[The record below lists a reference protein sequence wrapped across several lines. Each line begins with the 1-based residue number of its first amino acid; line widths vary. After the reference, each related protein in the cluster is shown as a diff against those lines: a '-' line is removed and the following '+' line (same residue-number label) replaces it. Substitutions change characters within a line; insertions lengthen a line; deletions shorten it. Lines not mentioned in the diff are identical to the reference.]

1 MTSKKR
7 ILVIDDESSVRE
19 TICENL
25 KECGYTVLEAGDGD
39 SGLKVLG
46 GENRPQ
52 LVITDLI
59 MPKKEGLETIVEIKK
74 RYPDVRII
82 AISGG
87 GRTKT
92 MDFLEMAKNLGV
104 DAVVPK
110 PLDMD
115 DFERIVAA
123 VASRIPS

>member
-52 LVITDLI
+52 PARPASKST
-59 MPKKEGLETIVEIKK
+59 
-74 RYPDVRII
+74 
-82 AISGG
+82 
-87 GRTKT
+87 
-92 MDFLEMAKNLGV
+92 
-104 DAVVPK
+104 PK
-110 PLDMD
+110 P
-115 DFERIVAA
+115 AA
-123 VASRIPS
+123 RHRAAKLGRAGR